1 MVASVE
7 ALVEQVVAGMGYEP
21 VLTQISNRG
30 KVLRIFIDRP
40 SGISVDD
47 CVEVTRQLER
57 TLAVEGVD
65 YDRMEVS
72 SPGLDRPLRGA
83 RDFIRFAGQR
93 AEIRMRTPRS
103 NGQRKFVGLI
113 GEVDEASLTLL
124 VEGRPLSLEL
134 HDIDRAKLV
143 PEF

>member
-1 MVASVE
+1 
-7 ALVEQVVAGMGYEP
+7 MGYEP

-30 KVLRIFIDRP
+30 KMLRIFIDRTD
-40 SGISVDD
+40 GVSVDD

-72 SPGLDRPLRGA
+72 SPGMDRPLRGA
-83 RDFIRFAGQR
+83 RDFVRFSGQR
-93 AEIRMRTPRS
+93 AEIRMRTPKDK
-103 NGQRKFVGLI
+103 GQRKFVGLL
-113 GEVDEASLTLL
+113 GSVDETSLTLL
-124 VEGRPLSLEL
+124 VEGKPLSLEL